1 MRNNPYRR
9 LLGWLLAGACCLMTA
24 GCGLRDAVS
33 PSDAV
38 SRPASSE
45 AVPATGV
52 SEAVEIL
59 VDGEKTED
67 VFLLSSSWYGVS
79 YQNEDSLNKLMM
91 MKYAAKDSAIPQAR
105 NGARVNIRF
114 AASEG
119 VPEELT
125 VTQQGN
131 TVQANTGIP
140 YDIRENELT
149 RDEDG
154 YYFDI
159 DFGTFTMYYYVAAC
173 RWSNGNTAEYAFALE
188 RSAA

>member
-1 MRNNPYRR
+1 
-9 LLGWLLAGACCLMTA
+9 MTA

-91 MKYAAKDSAIPQAR
+91 MKYAAKDSVIPQAR

-154 YYFDI
+154 GCVPVEQWKYRRI
-159 DFGTFTMYYYVAAC
+159 CLCARALGGVAAGKTVKTEKKTSC
-173 RWSNGNTAEYAFALE
+173 LQKSLDCTE
-188 RSAA
+188 

>member
-1 MRNNPYRR
+1 
-9 LLGWLLAGACCLMTA
+9 MTA

-52 SEAVEIL
+52 SEAV
-59 VDGEKTED
+59 D
-67 VFLLSSSWYGVS
+67 
-79 YQNEDSLNKLMM
+79 
-91 MKYAAKDSAIPQAR
+91 AKDSAIPQAR